1 MPDKNKKSKLVK
13 DLAKQTIESL
23 KKLLEEAQT
32 EWFKLRMDLTTGKL
46 KDVHQ
51 AKKKRKE
58 IAKIKT
64 FIRMKQLERSK

>member
-1 MPDKNKKSKLVK
+1 MTAKAKGKNQKK
-13 DLAKQTIESL
+13 DLAKQTLEEL
-23 KKLLEEAQT
+23 KKLEEEART
-32 EWFKLRMDLTTGKL
+32 EWFKLRMDLKTGKL

-64 FIRMKQLERSK
+64 FIRMKQLERRK